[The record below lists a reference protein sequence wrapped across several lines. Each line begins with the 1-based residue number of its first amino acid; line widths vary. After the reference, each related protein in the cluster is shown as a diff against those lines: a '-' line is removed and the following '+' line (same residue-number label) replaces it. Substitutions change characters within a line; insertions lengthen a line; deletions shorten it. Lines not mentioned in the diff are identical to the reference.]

1 MIYAKY
7 CYGMRYI
14 MISVLFLMLAAG
26 LSPNVNATARSQAG
40 DVPELTGSWSGKL
53 TVGTVS
59 MNIVFNFTEA
69 QNGVLVCTMDSPDQ
83 SVKGIPAEVEKFTAD
98 SLIVSVPAI
107 GASFSGTFDRNPDSG
122 SILSVFG
129 NFSQSGTSFPLELRY
144 GKPIILRP
152 QTPVPPFPYR
162 TEEVFFANGD
172 TVLAGTLSYPVGYD
186 FESDA
191 QVPVVLMVTGSGQQN
206 RDEELFNHKPFLV
219 IADYFARNGIAT
231 LRYDDRGV
239 GASAGDPASVTVQ
252 SNMEDALAGLR
263 YLDSLGRFGR
273 VGVLGHSEGGTIAF
287 MLGGKGE
294 ADFIISLAG
303 AAVSGKEILVRQNRT
318 ALLQAGMPEQMTDDY
333 CTVLADVLDYRAEN
347 VRPGE
352 PVGNAGYILDSLAK
366 SSGADLPDAVLKN
379 LETILSGTGAWVDSF
394 VAYDPAEDIG
404 KIACPVFALN
414 GSLDAQVDADM
425 NLSALRDRLPENGGS
440 VIKEY
445 PGLNHLFQHCTTGN
459 PSEYG
464 TIIET
469 VSRQVL
475 KDMAAFITK

>member
-1 MIYAKY
+1 
-7 CYGMRYI
+7 
-14 MISVLFLMLAAG
+14 
-26 LSPNVNATARSQAG
+26 
-40 DVPELTGSWSGKL
+40 
-53 TVGTVS
+53 
-59 MNIVFNFTEA
+59 
-69 QNGVLVCTMDSPDQ
+69 
-83 SVKGIPAEVEKFTAD
+83 
-98 SLIVSVPAI
+98 
-107 GASFSGTFDRNPDSG
+107 
-122 SILSVFG
+122 
-129 NFSQSGTSFPLELRY
+129 
-144 GKPIILRP
+144 
-152 QTPVPPFPYR
+152 
-162 TEEVFFANGD
+162 
-172 TVLAGTLSYPVGYD
+172 
-186 FESDA
+186 
-191 QVPVVLMVTGSGQQN
+191 
-206 RDEELFNHKPFLV
+206 
-219 IADYFARNGIAT
+219 
-231 LRYDDRGV
+231 
-239 GASAGDPASVTVQ
+239 
-252 SNMEDALAGLR
+252 MEDALAGLR

-294 ADFIISLAG
+294 ADFVISLAG

-404 KIACPVFALN
+404 KIVCPVFALN

-425 NLSALRDRLPENGGS
+425 NLSALRARLPENGGS

-445 PGLNHLFQHCTTGN
+445 PGLNHLFQHCITGN

>member
-1 MIYAKY
+1 
-7 CYGMRYI
+7 MRYI

-273 VGVLGHSEGGTIAF
+273 VGVV
-287 MLGGKGE
+287 KGE
-294 ADFIISLAG
+294 ADFVISLAG

-333 CTVLADVLDYRAEN
+333 CTVLADVLDYRAEH
-347 VRPGE
+347 VCPGE
-352 PVGNAGYILDSLAK
+352 PVGDAGYILDSLAK

-414 GSLDAQVDADM
+414 GSLDTQVDADM
-425 NLSALRDRLPENGGS
+425 NLSALRNRLPENGGS